1 LRFWHLCLINLLK
14 FNMGLPANKSK
25 LQENFSI
32 LEGFNYQSR
41 KFGWRQKAN
50 DGRSKG
56 DRRGF

>member
-1 LRFWHLCLINLLK
+1 
-14 FNMGLPANKSK
+14 MGLPANKSK